1 MPDASAGSKYLL
13 RRQQARLVA
22 AAGSGGARMNCRWV
36 SSLTLFNGYR
46 FLVHTLT
53 SSRLKRLANTAIIDR
68 DGTLRPSGTHT
79 VLTRT

>member
-1 MPDASAGSKYLL
+1 
-13 RRQQARLVA
+13 
-22 AAGSGGARMNCRWV
+22 MNCRWV

-53 SSRLKRLANTAIIDR
+53 SSRLKHLANTAIIDR

-79 VLTRT
+79 EFERMGTYSRRPLMLALATWMTDWLLMRAQY